1 MKITDVKLNHQKAKK
16 MFEKDIARDKPLALR
31 TKRCGD
37 CPATGMYLEIS
48 EELSKQEPDIQSEA
62 AKRWFCH
69 CTPNKSCRG
78 IADYLSI
85 KGDIDVKNN
94 EIQTK

>member
-1 MKITDVKLNHQKAKK
+1 MKITVVKINHQTPKE
-16 MFEKDIARDKPLALR
+16 MFEKDIAENQPLTLR
-31 TKRCGD
+31 EKRCED
-37 CPATGMYLEIS
+37 CPATNMYLEIS
-48 EELSKQEPDIQSEA
+48 EELSKQEPDIQSET

-94 EIQTK
+94 EIQTN

>member
-1 MKITDVKLNHQKAKK
+1 
-16 MFEKDIARDKPLALR
+16 MFEKDIKECKSLTLR
-31 TKRCGD
+31 KSRCKD
-37 CPATGMYLEIS
+37 CPATDMYLEIS

-85 KGDIDVKNN
+85 KGDINVKSN

>member
-1 MKITDVKLNHQKAKK
+1 
-16 MFEKDIARDKPLALR
+16 
-31 TKRCGD
+31 
-37 CPATGMYLEIS
+37 MYLEIS
-48 EELSKQEPDIQSEA
+48 EELSKQEPDIQSEV

-69 CTPNKSCRG
+69 CTRNKSCRG

>member
-1 MKITDVKLNHQKAKK
+1 MKITEVKINSQTPKE
-16 MFEKDIARDKPLALR
+16 MFEKDIEENKSLPLR
-31 TKRCGD
+31 TKRCKD
-37 CPATGMYLEIS
+37 CPATDMYLEIS

-69 CTPNKSCRG
+69 YTRNKSCRG

-85 KGDIDVKNN
+85 KGDIDVKDN